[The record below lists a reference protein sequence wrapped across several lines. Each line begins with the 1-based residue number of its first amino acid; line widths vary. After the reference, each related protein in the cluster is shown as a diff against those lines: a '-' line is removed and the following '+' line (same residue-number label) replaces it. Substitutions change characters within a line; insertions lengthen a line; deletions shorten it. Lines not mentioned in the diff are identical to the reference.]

1 MRSISILCV
10 VAILGWT
17 TLLDS
22 SVALAQVSSQRRV
35 LTRVAPRYPELAQR
49 LHVQGT
55 VRIEVVVRAN
65 GKVKSTRVLGG
76 NPVLAQSAIEAAQQW
91 RFAVSQNETTEIV
104 QLAFVG
110 Q

>member
-1 MRSISILCV
+1 MDYVPRLVCCAGPGEFAAKDI
-10 VAILGWT
+10 
-17 TLLDS
+17 DS
-22 SVALAQVSSQRRV
+22 GR
-35 LTRVAPRYPELAQR
+35 PRYPELAKR

>member
-1 MRSISILCV
+1 MRNISILCV
-10 VAILGWT
+10 VGILAWT
-17 TLLDS
+17 TFLDS
-22 SVALAQVSSQRRV
+22 SVALAQVSSQRKI
-35 LTRVAPRYPELAQR
+35 LTRVAPRYPELAKR

-55 VRIEVVVRAN
+55 VRIEVAVRAN